1 MRYDRGMVRTR
12 NFLIFVGAIGFLVVA
27 IVFTLLLFQGRG
39 SSIRLGYVPMSDF
52 DTTTATYTAE
62 VAMVPDTRFDRLATM
77 RRKLSEIKTELR
89 APVELVTELVS
100 EPEST
105 PATSAETTESETV
118 ATVTLCPTKRVQ
130 TIVWPVSPLKY
141 AVRANQRVFYSE
153 VITLAAD
160 ASSTPVITER
170 VVLTLPLRGEALS
183 FTSCIASDVVAVT
196 TTGLPI
202 RNSDFGKYQGVG
214 PSTLIGYS
222 LDGFEIYGESGA
234 GVITDACG
242 GTAASGVYR
251 YYLSDPRAGVL
262 GCFAGIP
269 VLL

>member
-1 MRYDRGMVRTR
+1 MIVLMVRTR
-12 NFLIFVGAIGFLVVA
+12 NFLIFVGAIGFLVLA
-27 IVFTLLLFQGRG
+27 IALTLLLSKG
-39 SSIRLGYVPMSDF
+39 SSVGLGSMSVGDF

-62 VAMVPDTRFDRLATM
+62 VAMVPDTRADRLAIM

-89 APVELVTELVS
+89 APVEPVIESAEETEGSSEEPVEIT
-100 EPEST
+100 EPET
-105 PATSAETTESETV
+105 QAV
-118 ATVTLCPTKRVQ
+118 VTLCPTKRTQ

-141 AVRANQRVFYSE
+141 AVRDNQRVFYSE
-153 VITLAAD
+153 TVTPAAD
-160 ASSTPVITER
+160 ASSTPVTVETIL
-170 VVLTLPLRGEALS
+170 LTLPLRTEALS

-214 PSTLIGYS
+214 ASTLVGYS
-222 LDGFEIYGESGA
+222 LDGFEIYGEA
-234 GVITDACG
+234 GTGVTTDECG
-242 GTAASGVYR
+242 GTAQSGTYR
-251 YYLSDPRAGVL
+251 YYLSDTRAGVL